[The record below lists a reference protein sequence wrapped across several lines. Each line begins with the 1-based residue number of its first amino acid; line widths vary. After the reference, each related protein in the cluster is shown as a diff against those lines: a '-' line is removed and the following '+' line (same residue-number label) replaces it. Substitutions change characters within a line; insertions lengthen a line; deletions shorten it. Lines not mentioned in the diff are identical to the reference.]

1 MGAAPHTALPGTLFS
16 TDLRAFYAG
25 SLGLSV
31 FLLVSI
37 RLGDRRLSI
46 AGNRVSQ
53 DEKLKRR
60 SAGRVFRHAVPA
72 ALGEKMQ
79 RAGSITDALHKGGFV
94 LRIGRAKLITA
105 ELSGQLLL
113 KP

>member
-37 RLGDRRLSI
+37 RLGNCRLCLT
-46 AGNRVSQ
+46 GNRVSQ
-53 DEKLKRR
+53 AEKLNADRL
-60 SAGRVFRHAVPA
+60 AGLYRHADPA

-79 RAGSITDALHKGGFV
+79 RASSITGALH
-94 LRIGRAKLITA
+94 
-105 ELSGQLLL
+105 
-113 KP
+113 